1 VSRSSP
7 PLSTAL
13 APILGDTPA
22 VPPRRGAIVPTA
34 PRPLPSSSSG
44 DPAVFLAR
52 RMDLHGSV
60 ALAAALEAFE
70 AEPPAFEPTDP
81 AAIAHVEEILARGL
95 LELRQVVD
103 RALVSALPPHARS
116 KIPGPKAL
124 AELLDEAAVVG
135 GGGAAAAGERSAR
148 AIEST
153 IRAVWAPLSD
163 LLHRGLE
170 RARAEA
176 RALREMLA
184 DPLRAL
190 GPGAARL
197 EQLDA
202 ALARAT
208 ERGTA
213 PLFAGLG
220 RMAEEA
226 FAREL
231 RPHVVRLSPSPDA
244 AELAAWF
251 APRGALP
258 EAVLSL
264 RRVIAGAADFERRRI
279 EALVHACRNAC

>member
-1 VSRSSP
+1 
-7 PLSTAL
+7 LSTAL

-22 VPPRRGAIVPTA
+22 APPRRGAIVPAA
-34 PRPLPSSSSG
+34 PRPLPSAANG

-52 RMDLHGSV
+52 RMDLHGSI

-70 AEPPAFEPTDP
+70 AEPPPFEPTDP

-124 AELLDEAAVVG
+124 AELLEESAIVG
-135 GGGAAAAGERSAR
+135 GGGVKAAAGERSAR
-148 AIEST
+148 AVEAA

-184 DPLRAL
+184 EPLRAL

-231 RPHVVRLSPSPDA
+231 RPHVVRLSPTPDA

-251 APRGALP
+251 APRGALS

-279 EALVHACRNAC
+279 EALVHACRSAC